1 MAVYKF
7 KVTIDEDENVTRD
20 IEVRSNQGFST
31 FHAAIIQ
38 HFKFRPAQTAEYYAS
53 DQQWYEGDLIIT
65 LESGSNDTKGLADFI
80 YDPHQRFICVTESY
94 NEVAL
99 AIELIKV
106 SKELDGV
113 DYPRCVSKEGDPPY
127 YTQAPIAHIADEE
140 DEPDMVDTLL
150 SRGDE
155 PSDNDLLAAGA
166 EAEQVDVKMPDMSE
180 LFKAM
185 AEDDKPDSGETKS
198 SKEEGTKEE
207 KSDGSHTEFNMDD
220 LI

>member
-31 FHAAIIQ
+31 FHAGIIQ
-38 HFKFRPAQTAEYYAS
+38 HFKFRPNQTAEYYAS

-65 LESGSNDTKGLADFI
+65 LESGSKDTKRLADFI

-106 SKELDGV
+106 SKEVDGV
-113 DYPRCVSKEGDPPY
+113 NYPRCVSKEGEPPY
-127 YTQAPIAHIADEE
+127 YTQPPIAHIADEE

-155 PSDNDLLAAGA
+155 PSDNDLLAAEA

-185 AEDDKPDSGETKS
+185 AEDDKPDPEETKG
-198 SKEEGTKEE
+198 SKEEATKEE
-207 KSDGSHTEFNMDD
+207 KSDGSHAEFNMDD